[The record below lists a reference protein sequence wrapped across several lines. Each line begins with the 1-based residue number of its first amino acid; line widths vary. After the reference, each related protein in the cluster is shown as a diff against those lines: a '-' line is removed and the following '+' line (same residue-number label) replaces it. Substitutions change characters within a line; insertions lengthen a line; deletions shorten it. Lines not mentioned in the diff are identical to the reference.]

1 MKTMLTRP
9 ARAFGMVL
17 ALGVLAGAGP
27 RSPLDAQVIRRS
39 TEPQECRCVDKD
51 GKRIENCSCV
61 RLPNFG
67 RVLAQAVPATRPRLG
82 ITLAEPAEGAEARG
96 AEVASVREDGPAAK
110 AGIVKGDIITRV
122 DGKSLLEPLGPG
134 VERKFDEDASL
145 PVQRLMEIVRGIEP
159 GQKVEVEYL
168 RGTERRTT
176 TVEARDLEDWSVR
189 VVSPDW
195 DPEAF
200 QLRMRGLE
208 DRLRDLRVHVS
219 PGDSGIRVW
228 TDSTRWPRVFF
239 REGPGA
245 ATFHLT
251 SLDEERL
258 WECPGGSAAGALIV
272 GFPGRCPGGLELLE
286 LKPGLADY
294 FGAPSGVLVADV
306 HEDSKLG
313 VQPGD
318 VILAIGDRETPNPDR
333 VRRILESY
341 GADEAVTLRIMRQK
355 REMTVTGTLKR

>member
-1 MKTMLTRP
+1 MKTMITSP
-9 ARAFGMVL
+9 GRALGVAL

-27 RSPLDAQVIRRS
+27 RSRLDAQVILRS
-39 TEPQECRCVDKD
+39 TEQQECRCVDKD
-51 GKRIENCSCV
+51 GKRIENCTCIRIPSF
-61 RLPNFG
+61 RG
-67 RVLAQAVPATRPRLG
+67 VLARAVPATRPRLG

-96 AEVASVREDGPAAK
+96 AEVASVLEDGPAAK

-122 DGKSLLEPLGPG
+122 DGKSLLEPLGPD
-134 VERKFDEDASL
+134 VERKFDEEASL
-145 PVQRLMEIVRGIEP
+145 PVQRLMEIVRGIDA

-168 RGTERRTT
+168 RGSERRTA
-176 TVEARDLEDWSVR
+176 TVEARNLEDWAVK
-189 VVSPDW
+189 VVGPEW

-208 DRLRDLRVHVS
+208 DRLRDLRIHVS
-219 PGDSGIRVW
+219 PGDSGMRVW
-228 TDSTRWPRVFF
+228 TDSTRWPRAFF

-251 SLDEERL
+251 TLDEERL
-258 WECPGGSAAGALIV
+258 WECPGGSAAGALVV
-272 GFPGRCPGGLELLE
+272 GFPGRCPGGLELLD

-294 FGAPSGVLVADV
+294 FGVTRGVLVADV
-306 HEDSKLG
+306 HADSKLG

-318 VILAIGDRETPNPDR
+318 VLLSIGDRETPNPDR

-341 GADEAVTLRIMRQK
+341 GADETVTLRVMRQK
-355 REMTVTGTLKR
+355 RETTVTGTLKR